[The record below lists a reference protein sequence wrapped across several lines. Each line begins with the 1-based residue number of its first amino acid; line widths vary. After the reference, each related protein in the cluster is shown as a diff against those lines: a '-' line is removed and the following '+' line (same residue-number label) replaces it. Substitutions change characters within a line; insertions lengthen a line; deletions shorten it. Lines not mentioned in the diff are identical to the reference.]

1 MNDGLSV
8 IFSVWLSHDTALKDY
23 GNSDRLWPGG
33 MREDILHVLYI
44 NVSVFKSQAFVRFC
58 SIVTSLQPVEP

>member
-23 GNSDRLWPGG
+23 GNSARLAW
-33 MREDILHVLYI
+33 REDILHVQYI

-58 SIVTSLQPVEP
+58 SIV